1 MKIKL
6 FKVNVY
12 DAYRADEKGIRWFL
26 YEPCDNIYHKVEILD
41 EIEMEL
47 PKGITYDYMT
57 MTFDD
62 DGHDCQMVQSKDSYV
77 YLVSAKRMVQW
88 FK

>member
-12 DAYRADEKGIRWFL
+12 QAYRADEEGIRWFTYIPSDDVYYKYQL
-26 YEPCDNIYHKVEILD
+26 IEEVEK
-41 EIEMEL
+41 EL
-47 PKGITYDYMT
+47 PKGITYDDET
-57 MTFDD
+57 MTFNDN
-62 DGHDCQMVQSKDSYV
+62 GHDCQMVYDHDSYV
-77 YLVSAKRMVQW
+77 YLVSAERMIQW

>member
-77 YLVSAKRMVQW
+77 YLVSTKRMVQW

>member
-47 PKGITYDYMT
+47 PKGITYDNMT

-62 DGHDCQMVQSKDSYV
+62 DGYDCQMVQSQDSYV

>member
-1 MKIKL
+1 MTIKL

-12 DAYRADEKGIRWFL
+12 QAYRADEEGIRWFTYIPSDDVYYKYQL
-26 YEPCDNIYHKVEILD
+26 IEEV
-41 EIEMEL
+41 EMEL
-47 PKGITYDYMT
+47 PKGITYDDET

-62 DGHDCQMVQSKDSYV
+62 NGHDCQMVYDYDSYV
-77 YLVSAKRMVQW
+77 YLVSAERMVQW